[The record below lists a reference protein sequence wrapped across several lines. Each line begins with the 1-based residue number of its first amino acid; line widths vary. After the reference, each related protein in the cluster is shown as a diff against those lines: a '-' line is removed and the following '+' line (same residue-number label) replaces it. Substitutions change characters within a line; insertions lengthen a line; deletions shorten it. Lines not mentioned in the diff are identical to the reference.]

1 VLSSF
6 LALFLAFLYSLL
18 ALLTWPLRQ
27 LVRLF
32 RRRKAYGQARF
43 PRVVVVGL
51 DGMDPDLAARF
62 MQEGKLPNFAA
73 LRDTGTFRAL
83 GTTFP
88 PISPVAWSTFLTG
101 CNPGKHN
108 IYDFLARDRHTYQP
122 FLSSAE
128 VGPPRRNL
136 RLGRFTLP
144 LGRPRVKALRKAK
157 PFWHYLGDAGIFC
170 SVIRVPITFPP
181 EKFPG
186 VLLSGMCV
194 PDVRGTQGTFSFH
207 TTRPR
212 GDGRQEGGVTIPFE
226 RVNGH
231 FRSYVPGPDSPHPH
245 AHSGACELRLPFT
258 VRADAARGRAE
269 IEVDGQKF
277 TLPVGEYSDWVELK
291 FRSGLARVHGICRF
305 HLKQVAPELEVYV
318 TPVNIHPGRP
328 ALPLSHPFAYSVYL
342 AKLLG
347 PFATLGLAE
356 DTWALNEHAIGD
368 DAFLDQCYRH
378 HAEREGMFFDALE
391 KTARGLCVCVWD
403 TTDRVQHMFWRY
415 QEPGHPAARAGNGDH
430 AKYAGVIEDL
440 YRRMDDM
447 VGRIRRQ
454 LDSEALLLVISD
466 HGFKS
471 FARGFNLNGWLWQ
484 NGYLA
489 LKDGAKSSG
498 EWFRDVDWSRTRAY
512 GMGLNGLYINQQ
524 GREREGIVAP
534 GAETDALKRELAQKL
549 HGLVDPS
556 MGNVGVTAVWDCN
569 AVYTGPYR
577 ENAPDLLLGYAAGCR
592 ASWDTVTGK
601 VTPAIFEDNVKA
613 WSGDHCVDARL
624 VPGVLFANK
633 KIVADDPAIVDVAPT
648 LLDLFGLPRPP
659 HFDGKTWRV
668 E

>member
-1 VLSSF
+1 
-6 LALFLAFLYSLL
+6 
-18 ALLTWPLRQ
+18 
-27 LVRLF
+27 
-32 RRRKAYGQARF
+32 
-43 PRVVVVGL
+43 
-51 DGMDPDLAARF
+51 
-62 MQEGKLPNFAA
+62 
-73 LRDTGTFRAL
+73 
-83 GTTFP
+83 
-88 PISPVAWSTFLTG
+88 
-101 CNPGKHN
+101 
-108 IYDFLARDRHTYQP
+108 
-122 FLSSAE
+122 
-128 VGPPRRNL
+128 
-136 RLGRFTLP
+136 
-144 LGRPRVKALRKAK
+144 
-157 PFWHYLGDAGIFC
+157 
-170 SVIRVPITFPP
+170 
-181 EKFPG
+181 
-186 VLLSGMCV
+186 
-194 PDVRGTQGTFSFH
+194 
-207 TTRPR
+207 
-212 GDGRQEGGVTIPFE
+212 
-226 RVNGH
+226 
-231 FRSYVPGPDSPHPH
+231 
-245 AHSGACELRLPFT
+245 
-258 VRADAARGRAE
+258 
-269 IEVDGQKF
+269 
-277 TLPVGEYSDWVELK
+277 
-291 FRSGLARVHGICRF
+291 
-305 HLKQVAPELEVYV
+305 
-318 TPVNIHPGRP
+318 
-328 ALPLSHPFAYSVYL
+328 L